1 MKKYILSLD
10 EGTTSARAIL
20 FNKNA
25 EIVSMSQHE
34 IPQIFPAPGMVEQNP
49 MDIYGNQYAAMSE
62 CIAKSGINPEEI
74 AGIGITN
81 QRETVIAWNK
91 NTGRPFATPLFGNAA
106 AQRISAESWRMRAI
120 LNILWKQQDLELT
133 HISAELKLNGF

>member
-74 AGIGITN
+74 AGIGITTRPAGRHFVPSCRIN
-81 QRETVIAWNK
+81 PSANLSIA
-91 NTGRPFATPLFGNAA
+91 
-106 AQRISAESWRMRAI
+106 
-120 LNILWKQQDLELT
+120 
-133 HISAELKLNGF
+133 